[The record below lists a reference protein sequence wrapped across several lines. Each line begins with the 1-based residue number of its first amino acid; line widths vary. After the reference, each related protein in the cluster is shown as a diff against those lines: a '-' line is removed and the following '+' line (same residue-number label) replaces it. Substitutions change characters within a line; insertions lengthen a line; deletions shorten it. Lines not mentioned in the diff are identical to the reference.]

1 MLPNIVEYLYENK
14 NKQSNR
20 TCIHV
25 YHVSSG
31 CVYIYVCACVCV
43 CARKCI
49 YIYVCVCAY
58 TIMHIHAHVH
68 AWMYVCLICIYI
80 YMGMQYIVVHPHVSV
95 SSSPHPALSPPSSMR
110 RAANGWGPKAPSPR
124 RSRRPAD
131 VSPGSQGVA
140 WGFIPSEI
148 KICWGF
154 IEVHKTSNIFELYI
168 MIHYDNTVRD
178 LIPQTLK

>member
-1 MLPNIVEYLYENK
+1 MHP
-14 NKQSNR
+14 
-20 TCIHV
+20 C
-25 YHVSSG
+25 VS
-31 CVYIYVCACVCV
+31 CFFWMRIYIYVCVRVCV
-43 CARKCI
+43 RKCI
-49 YIYVCVCAY
+49 YIYICVCAY

-68 AWMYVCLICIYI
+68 AWMYVCLICI

>member
-1 MLPNIVEYLYENK
+1 MHP
-14 NKQSNR
+14 
-20 TCIHV
+20 C
-25 YHVSSG
+25 VS
-31 CVYIYVCACVCV
+31 CFFWM
-43 CARKCI
+43 RI
-49 YIYVCVCAY
+49 YIYVCVRVCVCVNVYIYMCVCIYNYAY
-58 TIMHIHAHVH
+58 TCTCSCVN
-68 AWMYVCLICIYI
+68 VCVFNMYI

-168 MIHYDNTVRD
+168 MIH
-178 LIPQTLK
+178 

>member
-31 CVYIYVCACVCV
+31 CVYIYICVCACVCV
-43 CARKCI
+43 RKCI
-49 YIYVCVCAY
+49 YIYIYICVCAY

-80 YMGMQYIVVHPHVSV
+80 YGYAVHRCTSTCLCKLLA
-95 SSSPHPALSPPSSMR
+95 S
-110 RAANGWGPKAPSPR
+110 PSPVPAFFDAACSKWL
-124 RSRRPAD
+124 RSKGAKSASLTKTCWRFARF
-131 VSPGSQGVA
+131 PGCGLGIYPF
-140 WGFIPSEI
+140 W
-148 KICWGF
+148 
-154 IEVHKTSNIFELYI
+154 
-168 MIHYDNTVRD
+168 D
-178 LIPQTLK
+178 